1 MAITSTPETVLHH
14 GFGGL
19 LYSRHSSITFS
30 ASPIPKPPAVRPTFR
45 STEKHHSYA
54 VYKLTYRLGYSI
66 IILIRVCLKSDRR
79 KITDTKSCKRKDD
92 TVDIRRFIFLYFFM
106 ALCFIAYFICRK
118 TVYRN
123 WVLIVF
129 SMIFYAWGEPVWVFL
144 LIGSVTVNYVGG
156 LLIDKFRDTKKL
168 QQ

>member
-1 MAITSTPETVLHH
+1 MRSGANKSHYITARYQNYSYPNRVGIIIIPPETVLHH

-92 TVDIRRFIFLYFFM
+92 TVDIRRFIFSVLLY
-106 ALCFIAYFICRK
+106 
-118 TVYRN
+118 
-123 WVLIVF
+123 
-129 SMIFYAWGEPVWVFL
+129 
-144 LIGSVTVNYVGG
+144 GSVLYSIFH
-156 LLIDKFRDTKKL
+156 LP
-168 QQ
+168 

>member
-1 MAITSTPETVLHH
+1 M
-14 GFGGL
+14 
-19 LYSRHSSITFS
+19 
-30 ASPIPKPPAVRPTFR
+30 
-45 STEKHHSYA
+45 
-54 VYKLTYRLGYSI
+54 TYRLGYSI
-66 IILIRVCLKSDRR
+66 IILIRVCLKSDRQ
-79 KITDTKSCKRKDD
+79 KISDTKSCKRKDD